1 MINAEELKEKTRFV
15 GELMRLAEANHA
27 NFYRITITGGDE
39 VVPSVDLKM
48 DGLTPDDITILTAE
62 DAPKE
67 E

>member
-1 MINAEELKEKTRFV
+1 MNAEELKEKTRFI

-27 NFYRITITGGDE
+27 KAYRILIHGGENEETTVDLRMDELLTDE
-39 VVPSVDLKM
+39 V
-48 DGLTPDDITILTAE
+48 TILTAE

>member
-1 MINAEELKEKTRFV
+1 MNAEELKEKTRFI

-27 NFYRITITGGDE
+27 KEYRILIRGGENEETTVDLRMEELLTDE
-39 VVPSVDLKM
+39 V
-48 DGLTPDDITILTAE
+48 TILTAE

>member
-1 MINAEELKEKTRFV
+1 MNAEDLKEKTRFV

-27 NFYRITITGGDE
+27 EFYRITITGGDE
-39 VVPSVDLKM
+39 KVTTVDLMM
-48 DGLTPDDITILTAE
+48 DDLLTDEITVLTAE